1 METQSF
7 DAFLPDGSSI
17 TCESCGIRPACTDPA
32 ERIHVWHVWVYS
44 ADGASRD
51 DYGTRNGSKD
61 SMMLFAENLAETMG
75 GE

>member
-17 TCESCGIRPACTDPA
+17 TCESCGRFVVGNDHA
-32 ERIHVWHVWVYS
+32 ETVQRWHVWVYS

-61 SMMLFAENLAETMG
+61 SMMLFAEKLAETMG